1 MRYTLLR
8 VTSAG
13 IVLREY
19 HVRRLELGASGAA
32 AEAFARFGDAAEPGV
47 WAVWVE
53 GPERIRTE
61 RRAGS
66 RLRDGIA
73 TRLACSPIANK
84 QGTIPKPPPPC
95 VYDPVR
101 SDGVATL
108 LTSADGAEIYEACSA
123 AVLGWDGERVVCVPG
138 DRPRVW
144 STAEAA
150 VREHLPVTEAPIP
163 VRATMPIL
171 LVNAVKGTCGMD
183 APGRD
188 AFPVDVRSG
197 LDHLFESLFRFTLA
211 RAKIERC

>member
-1 MRYTLLR
+1 MHYTLLR

-19 HVRRLELGASGAA
+19 HVRRLELGESAAA
-32 AEAFARFGDAAEPGV
+32 AEAFARFAAEAMPGV

-53 GPERIRTE
+53 GPEGIRVE
-61 RRAGS
+61 RRAGT
-66 RLRDGIA
+66 RLHDGIA
-73 TRLACSPIANK
+73 VRIAPSPAADRS
-84 QGTIPKPPPPC
+84 GPFPKLSSPSP
-95 VYDPVR
+95 YDEVR
-101 SDGVATL
+101 VDGVATL
-108 LTSADGAEIYEACSA
+108 LTSPDGAEIYEACSA

-150 VREHLPVTEAPIP
+150 VRERLPVTEAPIP

-197 LDHLFESLFRFTLA
+197 LDHLFESLTADR
-211 RAKIERC
+211 